1 MQKHTYLCE
10 EAIRNGDA
18 QKMVDNTSAIAR
30 LVHIEIFDFIIVCS
44 CRKENIRVLK

>member
-10 EAIRNGDA
+10 EAIRNGDP

-30 LVHIEIFDFIIVCS
+30 LLI
-44 CRKENIRVLK
+44 NIH

>member
-10 EAIRNGDA
+10 DAIRNNDS

-30 LVHIEIFDFIIVCS
+30 WRSVLFDVISEVS
-44 CRKENIRVLK
+44 VS